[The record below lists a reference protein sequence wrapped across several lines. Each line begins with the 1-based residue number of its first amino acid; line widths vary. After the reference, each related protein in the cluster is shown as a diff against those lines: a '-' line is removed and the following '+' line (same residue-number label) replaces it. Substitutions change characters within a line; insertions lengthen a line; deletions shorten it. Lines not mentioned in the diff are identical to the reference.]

1 MEMEA
6 AAMEVKFLGSQGHG
20 GSGVNPRKR
29 HQGFFV
35 EQPANPAILL
45 YHGRHRASRL
55 DLKPG
60 LLQLANQAQGT
71 ALVNR

>member
-20 GSGVNPRKR
+20 GSGGNPRKR

-35 EQPANPAILL
+35 
-45 YHGRHRASRL
+45 
-55 DLKPG
+55 
-60 LLQLANQAQGT
+60 
-71 ALVNR
+71 